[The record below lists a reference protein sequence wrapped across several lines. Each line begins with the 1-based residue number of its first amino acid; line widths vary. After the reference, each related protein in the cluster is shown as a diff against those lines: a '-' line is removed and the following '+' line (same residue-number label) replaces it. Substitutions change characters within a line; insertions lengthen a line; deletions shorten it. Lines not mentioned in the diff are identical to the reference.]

1 MQIEKWPEKGD
12 LVVCTVKKV
21 MDFGVFVELD
31 EFGRKEGLI
40 HISEVA
46 SGWIKYIGDHV
57 REGQKI
63 VCKVLHVDAEKA
75 HIDLSLK
82 DVNDH
87 KKREK
92 IQSWKNEQKAKKWMG
107 FVADSLGIDDRKVI
121 VICEKLFDN
130 FGSMYSAFEEVA
142 MFGPKVLIDIGL
154 EETLAKKIH
163 EIATENVKIP
173 FVEISGIV
181 NLTCPKPD
189 GINVI
194 KRALKAAT
202 SKAEEDVEITAS
214 YVGAPRYRIHVR
226 APDYKKAENTLKKS
240 AESAIKIIKKAEGF
254 GSFHRHDV

>member
-1 MQIEKWPEKGD
+1 MSKWPEKGD

-21 MDFGVFVELD
+21 MDFGVFVHLD
-31 EFGRKEGLI
+31 EYGDKEGLI

-63 VCKVLHVDAEKA
+63 VCKVLHVNIEKA
-75 HIDLSLK
+75 HIDLSIK

-107 FVADSLGIDDRKVI
+107 FVASSVQIDDTKVDGL
-121 VICEKLFDN
+121 CEKLFN
-130 FGSMYSAFEEVA
+130 GYGSMYSAFEEAA
-142 MFGPKVLIDIGL
+142 MYGPKILEDIGI
-154 EETLAKKIH
+154 EEDIAKKIQ

-181 NLTCPKPD
+181 NLTCPQPD
-189 GINVI
+189 GINFI
-194 KRALKAAT
+194 KKALRVAV
-202 SKAEEDVEITAS
+202 SKAEEDIEITAS
-214 YVGAPRYRIHVR
+214 YVGAPRYRISVHTS
-226 APDYKKAENTLKKS
+226 DYKKAENALRNS
-240 AESAIKIIKKAEGF
+240 AEAAINIIKKAEGA